1 VPVYAYVLTDLRL
14 GLRYL
19 LRQPF
24 ASLTAVVAL
33 SVGIGL
39 ATVGFA
45 TMEAMLYSRLPFEGG
60 DRFVRIRAQGLDA
73 DGWARVAAAPSLAH
87 IGAAAGGRDSVTLP
101 SGEVLEL
108 GVTRL
113 TPSSFPHLRAVP
125 VAGRTLVPAD
135 AVAGAP
141 PAAVVSERL
150 ANRSATQGSLLEIGT
165 TQYTVVGVMPD
176 DFGFP
181 DSPDV
186 WLPLDERFQQGQAD
200 LDRTAQT
207 FGVHAPDASLEQ
219 VIAQL
224 AAIAPATP
232 VPVDTRAQSIAVT
245 RFTDLGE
252 MAPLLSSVI
261 LIAVLSVLV
270 VIAANVGNL
279 ILARSFSRAREFALR
294 AALGASRGRLVAQV
308 MTEVLVLGAIAA
320 ALGSHGARAILRQ
333 FNAMDEVPYWI
344 NFTGGPLTFVMVA
357 GVTLLA
363 AAIAGAWPALKAT
376 RRDVLEGLQGGD
388 HRTSDVRFGRTA
400 AVMLVTQIAIS
411 IVMLHG
417 ALVVAQAFRSYQNV
431 RVALPTN
438 VLTMG
443 FGAPGVSAAEAERI
457 VAAVPG
463 VIAVGAATSLPR
475 HSPAITS
482 VEIEPVS
489 GAVPLATRRAPAAA
503 VSPAYFAA
511 LQSGVTTGR
520 GFTERDADANAP
532 AVAIV
537 NEPFARELYGGAAL
551 GRRFRAVSNSE
562 AGPWLEVVGI
572 VPDLA
577 LSVGDPS
584 LAAGYYVPLTKDA
597 EVVYLA
603 MRVNGDP
610 LRYAEPVRRALRE
623 QVPTL
628 EPYRATTLAD
638 VNMEDRA
645 FFAGLSSALVGLGV
659 VTLVLALAGVYSMMS
674 LIVSRRTREIG
685 IRLALGASVSH
696 VIHTIG
702 LRAALQIGIGGVIGA
717 TLAVA
722 SLNARSI
729 LVSRMGDGGVWT
741 LPLVLVLLVL
751 AGLAATWVP
760 LRRALTIRPQDA
772 LRAD

>member
-1 VPVYAYVLTDLRL
+1 VLTDLRL

-33 SVGIGL
+33 TVGIGL

-45 TMEAMLYSRLPFEGG
+45 TMEAMMYSRLPFEGG
-60 DRFVRIRAQGLDA
+60 DRFVRIRAQGLTDE
-73 DGWARVAAAPSLAH
+73 GWARVAAAPSLVH
-87 IGAAAGGRDSVTLP
+87 VGAAAGGRDSVTLP
-101 SGEVLEL
+101 SGEVAEL
-108 GVTRL
+108 AITRI

-125 VAGRTLVPAD
+125 LAGRTLVNAD

-141 PAAVVSERL
+141 PAALVSERL
-150 ANRSATQGSLLEIGT
+150 AGRSAVQGSLLEIGT
-165 TQYTVVGVMPD
+165 TKYTVVGVMPG

-181 DSPDV
+181 DSPDL
-186 WLPLDERFQQGQAD
+186 WIPLEDVAAG
-200 LDRTAQT
+200 QT
-207 FGVHAPDASLEQ
+207 FGVRAEGASLEQ
-219 VIAQL
+219 VAAQL

-232 VPVDTRAQSIAVT
+232 VPGDRLEQSLVVT
-245 RFTDLGE
+245 DFTDLGD

-261 LIAVLSVLV
+261 VIAVLSVLM

-294 AALGASRGRLVAQV
+294 AALGASRGRLVMQV
-308 MTEVLVLGAIAA
+308 MTEVLVLGVIAA
-320 ALGSHGARAILRQ
+320 VFGSLGAQAVLRQ

-376 RRDVLEGLQGGD
+376 RRDVLEGIQGGD

-400 AVMLVTQIAIS
+400 AVMLVTQIAVS

-431 RVALPTN
+431 RVALPAN

-443 FGAPGVSAAEAERI
+443 FGAPGVTAAEAERI

-475 HSPAITS
+475 HSPAITN
-482 VEIEPVS
+482 VEIEPAP
-489 GAVPLATRRAPAAA
+489 GAAPLPTRRAPAAA
-503 VSPAYFAA
+503 VSPTYFAA

-520 GFTERDADANAP
+520 GFTERDADVNAP

-537 NEPFARELYGGAAL
+537 NEPFARELFGGAAL

-562 AGPWLEVVGI
+562 TGPWLEVVGI

-623 QVPTL
+623 QLPTL
-628 EPYRATTLAD
+628 EPYRATALAD

-685 IRLALGASVSH
+685 IRLALGANVSH
-696 VIHTIG
+696 VVHTIG
-702 LRAALQIGIGGVIGA
+702 SRAALQIAIGGVIGA
-717 TLAVA
+717 ALAIA

-729 LVSRMGDGGVWT
+729 LVSRMGDGGAWT
-741 LPLVLVLLVL
+741 LPLVLALLVV

>member
-1 VPVYAYVLTDLRL
+1 MFTDLRL

-33 SVGIGL
+33 TVGIGL

-45 TMEAMLYSRLPFEGG
+45 TMEAMMYSRLPFEGG

-73 DGWARVAAAPSLAH
+73 SDWARVAAAPSLAH
-87 IGAAAGGRDSVTLP
+87 LGAVASGRDSVTLP
-101 SGEVLEL
+101 SGEITEL
-108 GVTRL
+108 VVTRI

-125 VAGRTLVPAD
+125 VAGRTLVSAD
-135 AVAGAP
+135 AIAGAAL
-141 PAAVVSERL
+141 AAVVSERI
-150 ANRSATQGSLLEIGT
+150 AQRSATQGNLLDVGGAK
-165 TQYTVVGVMPD
+165 YTVVGVMPD
-176 DFGFP
+176 TFGFP
-181 DSPDV
+181 NRPDL
-186 WLPLDERFQQGQAD
+186 WLPLDERFQQGRAE
-200 LDRTAQT
+200 LDPGAQT

-219 VIAQL
+219 VTAQL

-232 VPVDTRAQSIAVT
+232 VPGDTREQSLVVT

-261 LIAVLSVLV
+261 VIAVLSVLM

-308 MTEVLVLGAIAA
+308 MTEVLVLGTIAA
-320 ALGSHGARAILRQ
+320 IFGSIGAQAVLRQ

-344 NFTGGPLTFVMVA
+344 NFSGGPLTFVLVV
-357 GVTLLA
+357 GVTLLS

-376 RRDVLEGLQGGD
+376 RRDVLQGMQGGD
-388 HRTSDVRFGRTA
+388 HRTSDVRFGRA
-400 AVMLVTQIAIS
+400 SAVMLVTQIAVS

-443 FGAPGVSAAEAERI
+443 FGAQGVTAAEAERV

-463 VIAVGAATSLPR
+463 VMAVGAATSLPR
-475 HSPAITS
+475 HSPAIAN
-482 VEIEPVS
+482 VEIEPAP
-489 GAVPLATRRAPAAA
+489 GASPVATRRVPSAA
-503 VSPAYFAA
+503 VSPTFFESLGSA
-511 LQSGVTTGR
+511 VTTGR
-520 GFTERDADANAP
+520 NFTARDADANAP

-537 NEPFARELYGGAAL
+537 NEPFARDVFGGAAL
-551 GRRFRAVSNSE
+551 GRRFRAVSNTE
-562 AGPWLEVVGI
+562 TGPWLEVIGI

-597 EVVYLA
+597 EVVYLS
-603 MRVNGDP
+603 MRVNGEP
-610 LRYAEPVRRALRE
+610 LRYAEPIRRELRE
-623 QVPTL
+623 RFPAL
-628 EPYRATTLAD
+628 EPYRATALAD
-638 VNMEDRA
+638 VNLDDRA

-685 IRLALGASVSH
+685 IRLALGANVSH
-696 VIHTIG
+696 VVHTIG
-702 LRAALQIGIGGVIGA
+702 SRAALQIGIGGVIGA
-717 TLAVA
+717 VLAIA
-722 SLNARSI
+722 SLSARSV
-729 LVSRMGDGGVWT
+729 LVSRMGDGGPWT
-741 LPLVLVLLVL
+741 LPLVLALLVL